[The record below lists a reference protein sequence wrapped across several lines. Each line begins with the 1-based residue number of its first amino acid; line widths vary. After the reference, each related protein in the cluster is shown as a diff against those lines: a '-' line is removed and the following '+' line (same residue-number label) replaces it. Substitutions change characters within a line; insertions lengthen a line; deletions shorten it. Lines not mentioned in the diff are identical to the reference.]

1 MADSLGKRFR
11 ISQELHE
18 ADPTFAFFLARVLD
32 KGLTEHRNRSWATS
46 ERSLEAFGDPLMR
59 SKAERRES
67 IVVEIEGA
75 LALINLGDSFVYAG
89 ASAGD
94 AQTAESALARAREL
108 LPTPEATAAQ
118 DVPVMF
124 WTYSA
129 QGPMPS
135 MRKISVPEWNEIR
148 ENYTESA
155 RARLDELMTS
165 FRPAHG
171 GQLILWHGEV
181 GTGKTFALRALA
193 WEWRDWCQVHYIV
206 DPDTFFGEHADY
218 LMSVLMQ
225 SGGLGAHV
233 GMLMATHPGMM
244 GRGFTSYSIDEV
256 DFDEEE
262 FDEGLTEGFD
272 DGDGSESGRRRS
284 PQWRL
289 LVLEDTG
296 ELLRPD
302 AKSIIGQGLSRFLNV
317 VDGLIGQGLRVLVL
331 VTTNEEIGTLHPA
344 VARPGR
350 AAANIEFTPLTRT
363 EASGWLEGHGVDRV
377 VPTTGTLASLYAML
391 EGRDPAETRVV
402 GFGE

>member
-1 MADSLGKRFR
+1 MSDSLGKRFR
-11 ISQELHE
+11 LSQELHE
-18 ADPTFAFFLARVLD
+18 PDPTYAFFLARVLD
-32 KGLTEHRNRSWATS
+32 EGYSEHRTRRWATS
-46 ERSLEAFGDPLMR
+46 GRSLEGFGPPLMR
-59 SKAERRES
+59 SRGDGSETV
-67 IVVEIEGA
+67 IVELGNALLVVTLGA
-75 LALINLGDSFVYAG
+75 SFVYAQ
-89 ASAGD
+89 AAANDTESV
-94 AQTAESALARAREL
+94 ESALGRAGEL
-108 LPTPEATAAQ
+108 LPAPEVTAAQ
-118 DVPVMF
+118 DVPVLF
-124 WTYSA
+124 WTYSP
-129 QGPMPS
+129 QGPVPS
-135 MRKISVPEWNEIR
+135 MRKISVPEWSEIR
-148 ENYTESA
+148 ENYTEPA
-155 RARLDELMTS
+155 RAPLDELMTS

-218 LMSVLMQ
+218 LMSVLTQ

-233 GMLMATHPGMM
+233 GMMMAAHPGI
-244 GRGFTSYSIDEV
+244 GFQHVFEV
-256 DFDEEE
+256 GNDFEEDEEDLGVSTGE
-262 FDEGLTEGFD
+262 VRGA
-272 DGDGSESGRRRS
+272 DGGQRRRA

-350 AAANIEFTPLTRT
+350 AAANIEFAPLTRS
-363 EASGWLEGHGVDRV
+363 EASAWLKGHGVEGA
-377 VPTTGTLASLYAML
+377 VPSTGTLASLYAVL

>member
-1 MADSLGKRFR
+1 MSDSLGKRFR
-11 ISQELHE
+11 LSQELHE
-18 ADPTFAFFLARVLD
+18 PDPTYAFFLARVLD
-32 KGLTEHRNRSWATS
+32 EGYSEHRTRRWATS
-46 ERSLEAFGDPLMR
+46 GRSLEGFGPPLMR
-59 SKAERRES
+59 SRGDGSETV
-67 IVVEIEGA
+67 VVELGNALLVVTLGA
-75 LALINLGDSFVYAG
+75 SFVYAQ
-89 ASAGD
+89 AAANDTESV
-94 AQTAESALARAREL
+94 ESALGRAGEL
-108 LPTPEATAAQ
+108 LPAPEVTAAQ
-118 DVPVMF
+118 DVPVLF
-124 WTYSA
+124 WTYSP
-129 QGPMPS
+129 QGPVPS
-135 MRKISVPEWNEIR
+135 MRKISVPEWSEIR
-148 ENYTESA
+148 ENYTEPA
-155 RARLDELMTS
+155 RAPLDELMTS

-218 LMSVLMQ
+218 LMSVLTQ

-233 GMLMATHPGMM
+233 GMMMAAHPGI
-244 GRGFTSYSIDEV
+244 GFQHVFEV
-256 DFDEEE
+256 GDDFEEDEEDLGVSTAE
-262 FDEGLTEGFD
+262 VRGA
-272 DGDGSESGRRRS
+272 DGGQRRRA

-350 AAANIEFTPLTRT
+350 AAANIEFAPLTRS
-363 EASGWLEGHGVDRV
+363 EASAWLKGHGVEGA
-377 VPTTGTLASLYAML
+377 VPSTGTLASLYAVL